1 MSVGFDIERFHRE
14 AVETDSTTNVGPM
27 RDLLVATLDRA
38 GTEPSVDELG
48 NVLATTGASDHEAA
62 ATATGTHLV
71 LNTHIDTVPPHLPYE
86 RREKPPG
93 DERIDGTGGG
103 LTGDVLC
110 GRGACDAKG
119 PLAALVDAF
128 LTVEPTEGAVTL
140 AVSIDE
146 ETTQTGGAHL
156 ADTLDADGYIVG
168 EPTGLDVCTA
178 AKGQFEGTV
187 TIHGESA
194 HAADPGSGANAIRA
208 AAPILQAM
216 ESYDNNETR
225 SASEQ
230 SSSVDR
236 DPTDQSSGQRQRDDG
251 GGSDQHGVEGP
262 AVHETLGHPILTPSM
277 VDGGEATNQV
287 PAECTITFDRR
298 SVPPETSDEFPEALE
313 AHLSQWLPES
323 MSVAVELIR
332 PDTPF
337 PDAFA
342 TDHDAELVRTLQNA
356 SGGAVRP
363 FEAATEASYFADHGP
378 TVVFGPGV
386 LSDEVG
392 AVAHSKREY
401 VRLSAVRAAARAV
414 RETVERLL

>member
-1 MSVGFDIERFHRE
+1 MSVEFDLATFHRE
-14 AVETDSTTNVGPM
+14 AVETDSTEDVGPM

-38 GTEPSVDELG
+38 GAEPSVDELG
-48 NVLATTGASDHEAA
+48 NVVATTGADDPDAA
-62 ATATGTHLV
+62 AESDGTHLL

-86 RREKPPG
+86 RREEPPG

-103 LTGDVLC
+103 LSGDVVC

-119 PLAALVDAF
+119 PLAALLDAF
-128 LTVEPTEGAVTL
+128 LTVDPHGGAVTL

-156 ADTLDADGYIVG
+156 AETIDADGYIVG

-178 AKGQFEGTV
+178 AKGQFEGRV

-194 HAADPGSGANAIRA
+194 HAADPDSGLNAIRA

-216 ESYDNNETR
+216 ESYD
-225 SASEQ
+225 SEHGP
-230 SSSVDR
+230 
-236 DPTDQSSGQRQRDDG
+236 DP
-251 GGSDQHGVEGP
+251 
-262 AVHETLGHPILTPSM
+262 HETLGRPVLTPSM
-277 VDGGEATNQV
+277 VEGGEATNQV

-298 SVPPETSDEFPEALE
+298 SVPPETSAEFCTSFET
-313 AHLSQWLPES
+313 HLSQWLPDA
-323 MSVAVELIR
+323 MSLDVALIR

-337 PDAFA
+337 PEAFA
-342 TDHDAELVRTLQNA
+342 TDPEADLVRTLASA
-356 SGGAVRP
+356 SGGAIRP
-363 FEAATEASYFADHGP
+363 FEAATEASYFADNGP

-386 LSDEVG
+386 LTDDVG

-401 VRLSAVRAAARAV
+401 VRLSEVRTAARAV
-414 RETVERLL
+414 RETVARSVE

>member
-1 MSVGFDIERFHRE
+1 MSVEFDLATFHRE
-14 AVETDSTTNVGPM
+14 AVETDSTEDVGPM

-38 GTEPSVDELG
+38 GAEPSVDELG
-48 NVLATTGASDHEAA
+48 NVVATTGADDPDAA
-62 ATATGTHLV
+62 AESDGTHLL

-86 RREKPPG
+86 RREEPPG

-103 LTGDVLC
+103 LSGDVVC

-119 PLAALVDAF
+119 PLAALLDAF
-128 LTVEPTEGAVTL
+128 LTVDPHGGAVTL

-156 ADTLDADGYIVG
+156 AETIDADGYIVG

-178 AKGQFEGTV
+178 AKGQFEGRV

-194 HAADPGSGANAIRA
+194 HAADPDSGLNAIRA

-216 ESYDNNETR
+216 ESYD
-225 SASEQ
+225 SEHGP
-230 SSSVDR
+230 
-236 DPTDQSSGQRQRDDG
+236 DP
-251 GGSDQHGVEGP
+251 
-262 AVHETLGHPILTPSM
+262 HETLGRPVLTPSM
-277 VDGGEATNQV
+277 VEGGEATNQV

-298 SVPPETSDEFPEALE
+298 SVPPETSAEFCTSFET
-313 AHLSQWLPES
+313 HLSQWLPDA
-323 MSVAVELIR
+323 MSLDVALIR

-337 PDAFA
+337 PEAFA
-342 TDHDAELVRTLQNA
+342 TDPEADLVRTLA
-356 SGGAVRP
+356 SASSGAIRP
-363 FEAATEASYFADHGP
+363 FEAATEASYFADNGP

-386 LSDEVG
+386 LTDDVG

-401 VRLSAVRAAARAV
+401 VRLSEVRTAARAV
-414 RETVERLL
+414 RETVARSVE

>member
-1 MSVGFDIERFHRE
+1 MSVGFDPVAFHRE
-14 AVETDSTTNVGPM
+14 AVETDSTEEVGPM

-38 GTEPSVDELG
+38 GADPTVDDLG
-48 NVLATTGASDHEAA
+48 NVVATTGAADPEAA
-62 ATATGTHLV
+62 AATEGTHLV

-86 RREKPPG
+86 RREEPPG
-93 DERIDGTGGG
+93 DERVDGTGGG
-103 LTGDVLC
+103 LTGDVVC

-119 PLAALVDAF
+119 PLASLVDAF
-128 LTVEPTEGAVTL
+128 LTVEPADGAVTL

-156 ADTLDADGYIVG
+156 AETIDADGYIVG

-187 TIHGESA
+187 TIHGESG
-194 HAADPGSGANAIRA
+194 HAADPESGANAIRA

-216 ESYDNNETR
+216 ESYDEREAR
-225 SASEQ
+225 SASER
-230 SSSVDR
+230 SRGEEPR
-236 DPTDQSSGQRQRDDG
+236 DTA
-251 GGSDQHGVEGP
+251 GP
-262 AVHETLGHPILTPSM
+262 ENHETLGRPILTPSM
-277 VDGGEATNQV
+277 VEGGEATNQI
-287 PAECTITFDRR
+287 PAECVITFDRR
-298 SVPPETSDEFPEALE
+298 SVPPETSDEFPDALE

-323 MSVAVELIR
+323 MSVEVALIR

-342 TDHDAELVRTLQNA
+342 TDRDADLVRTLREA

-401 VRLSAVRAAARAV
+401 VRLSEVRAAARAV
-414 RETVERLL
+414 RETVERLV

>member
-1 MSVGFDIERFHRE
+1 MSVGFDIERFHRK
-14 AVETDSTTNVGPM
+14 AVETDSTDDVGPM

-38 GTEPSVDELG
+38 GTDPTVDELG
-48 NVLATTGASDHEAA
+48 NVVATTGAADPDAA
-62 ATATGTHLV
+62 AAEGTHLV

-86 RREKPPG
+86 RRDVPPG
-93 DERIDGTGGG
+93 DERVDGTSEARTASDSRAAEPRDGGG
-103 LTGDVLC
+103 LTGDVVC

-119 PLAALVDAF
+119 PLAALLEAF
-128 LTVEPTEGAVTL
+128 LTVQPADGAVTL

-156 ADTLDADGYIVG
+156 AERLDADGYVVG

-187 TIHGESA
+187 TIHGESG
-194 HAADPGSGANAIRA
+194 HVADPESGANAIRA

-216 ESYDNNETR
+216 ESYDEREAR
-225 SASEQ
+225 SASER
-230 SSSVDR
+230 SRGDGEEPR
-236 DPTDQSSGQRQRDDG
+236 DTK
-251 GGSDQHGVEGP
+251 GP
-262 AVHETLGHPILTPSM
+262 AAHESLGRPVLTPSM
-277 VDGGEATNQV
+277 VDGGEATNRI

-298 SVPPETSDEFPEALE
+298 SVPPETSDEFPAALE

-323 MSVAVELIR
+323 MSLDVALIR

-342 TDHDAELVRTLQNA
+342 TDPEADLVRTLREA

-363 FEAATEASYFADHGP
+363 FGAATEASYFAQHGP
-378 TVVFGPGV
+378 TVVFGPGT
-386 LSDEVG
+386 LSDDVG

-401 VRLSAVRAAARAV
+401 VRLSEVRAAARTV
-414 RETVERLL
+414 RETVERLV